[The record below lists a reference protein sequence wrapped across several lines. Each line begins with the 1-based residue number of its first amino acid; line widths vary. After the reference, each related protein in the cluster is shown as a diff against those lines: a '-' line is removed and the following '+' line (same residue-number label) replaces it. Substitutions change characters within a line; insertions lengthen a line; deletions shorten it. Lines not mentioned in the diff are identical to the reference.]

1 MQDHMDHDA
10 VVLCRYV
17 WKGLERLPRTIAKIK
32 SEDFQV
38 RGTASVGRAGERRE
52 KSLGLLSQRFVQI
65 FVQSPDNHTVPLDAA
80 AETLLGET
88 ELQWPANIFEID
100 RCAAPAAHISSFRY
114 KHGKQEVYNKG
125 QFSLNSTIEL
135 SGAAAAQLWRK
146 ALVSMPDL
154 SVRIGC

>member
-1 MQDHMDHDA
+1 MDHDA
-10 VVLCRYV
+10 IVSCRYV

-80 AETLLGET
+80 AETLLGEA
-88 ELQWPANIFEID
+88 ELQWPGKVHKTVD
-100 RCAAPAAHISSFRY
+100 M
-114 KHGKQEVYNKG
+114 KHLQHMSHLFWHKFGTQEVQNKG
-125 QFSLNSTIEL
+125 QCSFIRTIEL
-135 SGAAAAQLWRK
+135 VGALAAQ
-146 ALVSMPDL
+146 V
-154 SVRIGC
+154 